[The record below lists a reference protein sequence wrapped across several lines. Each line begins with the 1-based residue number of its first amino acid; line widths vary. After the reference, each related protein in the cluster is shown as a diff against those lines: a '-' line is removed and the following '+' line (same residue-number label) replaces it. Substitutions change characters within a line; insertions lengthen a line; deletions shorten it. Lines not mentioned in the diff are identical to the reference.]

1 MMIKHRLIE
10 LAKSTGFDLIG
21 FCSPEVEEDIKE
33 AYGSWL
39 SSGFAG
45 EMDYMA
51 RTESLRK
58 NPDELLP
65 GVRTVISVAISY
77 LQEKDIAKP
86 KEGHGMIAKYAR
98 SRDYHKIFNKK
109 MKLFCME
116 AEEIFR
122 KSGIDDAKMAFSCD
136 TKPVLEKYFAWK
148 SGIGFIGRNTCL
160 ITKKHGSFV
169 LLGTFLTTAFIER
182 DMPDMRT
189 CGACRKCI
197 DACPTNALVADRIL
211 DATKCISYWTIEHDG
226 EFPEHARPIIGS
238 HLFGCDICQ
247 DVCPWNS
254 HAITTVHEEFRQR
267 VPAQMELNV
276 ILKIKSKEEFLEKFA
291 GTPLM
296 RAGFEGMR
304 RNAEAVRE
312 NQEREISLKHN

>member
-1 MMIKHRLIE
+1 MPIKSQLIE
-10 LAKSTGFDLIG
+10 MAQNAGFDLIG

-45 EMDYMA
+45 GMDYMA

-65 GVRTVISVAISY
+65 GVKTVISVAISY
-77 LQEKDIAKP
+77 LQDKETPKP

-109 MKLFCME
+109 MKLFCKG
-116 AEEIFR
+116 ADEIFR
-122 KSGIDDAKMAFSCD
+122 KNGINDAKMVFSCD

-148 SGIGFIGRNTCL
+148 SGLGFIGRNTCL

-169 LLGTFLTTAFIER
+169 LLGTFLTTVFIES
-182 DMPDMRT
+182 DEPDKRT
-189 CGACRKCI
+189 CGTCRLCVK
-197 DACPTNALVADRIL
+197 ACPTDALVADKVL

-226 EFPEHARPIIGS
+226 GFPEHAKPLIKDYI
-238 HLFGCDICQ
+238 FGCDICQ

-254 HAITTVHEEFRQR
+254 HAITTNHEEFKPRM
-267 VPAQMELNV
+267 PSQMELNV

-312 NQEREISLKHN
+312 NRG